1 MLHGANPNWF
11 ANSPLSRV
19 NIEKDQDAFFN
30 ARLADPKSL
39 VIPLWRGDP
48 LMAKSQEGEKPAF
61 LSISA
66 LAQFPNDAD
75 VILLGLKDERA
86 YFAVDVSAA
95 PSAETAPFAEIGEYM
110 QLRIAASILTPDDLA
125 IIGQGRWYFEW
136 RRNHRFCAKCGG
148 KTRLEAGGAK
158 SRCMSCEEEHFPR
171 INPVAIVLAIHE
183 GACLLGRGHQFPP
196 GFVSALAGFVEAGE
210 TPEECA
216 RRELFEEAG
225 VVIDNIRYQF
235 SQPWPFT
242 CSLMMGFLAKADGRE
257 ITVDTEELAEARWF
271 DKADIIAVLNDEKRD
286 FSVPP
291 KYTIAR
297 QLLERWVKE

>member
-1 MLHGANPNWF
+1 MLHGTNPNWF

-19 NIEKDQDAFFN
+19 NIEKDQEAFFK

-48 LMAKSQEGEKPAF
+48 LMSEGRPAF
-61 LSISA
+61 LSIEA
-66 LAQFPNDAD
+66 LSQFPKNAD
-75 VILLGLKDERA
+75 VILLGLKEGRA

-95 PSAETAPFAEIGEYM
+95 ASAETAPFAEIGEYL
-110 QLRIAASILTPDDLA
+110 QLRIAAGVLSPDDLA
-125 IIGQGRWYFEW
+125 IIGQARWFFEW
-136 RRNHRFCAKCGG
+136 RRKHRFCAACGG
-148 KTRLEAGGAK
+148 ETRLEAGGAK
-158 SRCMSCEEEHFPR
+158 SRCLSCEEEHFPR
-171 INPVAIVLAIHE
+171 INPVAIVLAIHD

-225 VVIDNIRYQF
+225 VVIDDVRYQF

-242 CSLMMGFLAKADGRE
+242 CSLMMGFLAEAEGRDL
-257 ITVDTEELAEARWF
+257 TVDTEELAEARWF
-271 DKADIIAVLNDEKRD
+271 DKTDVQAVLNGETRD
-286 FSVPP
+286 FNVPP
-291 KYTIAR
+291 KFTIAR
-297 QLLERWVKE
+297 QLLERWARP